1 MLPAYPV
8 GPAACDSAGSEFT
21 GFQEFQADGVA
32 VVCPFLVGDVDEGG
46 EPSGV
51 GGDEFRLLQVHSRVF
66 SNSSSVA
73 SCSAAVRFIRR

>member
-8 GPAACDSAGSEFT
+8 GPAACDSASSEHASL
-21 GFQEFQADGVA
+21 QQFQADGVA
-32 VVCPFLVGDVDEGG
+32 VVCPFLIGDVDEGG
-46 EPSGV
+46 EPVSV

-73 SCSAAVRFIRR
+73 SFSAAVRFIRR